1 MNHRKKVNDLYKDKG
16 EKGKWQQH
24 NALVHARTI
33 VHIHARTEL
42 SVHACDCNPYCRLT
56 LNLKGEI

>member
-1 MNHRKKVNDLYKDKG
+1 MNHRKKVNDVYKDKS

-33 VHIHARTEL
+33 VHIHACTEL
-42 SVHACDCNPYCRLT
+42 SVHMHVSAIHNADLH
-56 LNLKGEI
+56 